1 MSSMR
6 TVHAPRSLSYSSAT
20 AAIAV
25 LDSALDK
32 EARTYVHVSALNAG
46 TSIDSWIVPA
56 DIVTV
61 VIAASS
67 KCIFRFPDEVATVL
81 LIQNSR

>member
-1 MSSMR
+1 MR

-20 AAIAV
+20 AVIAV
-25 LDSALDK
+25 FDSGLDSAT
-32 EARTYVHVSALNAG
+32 RTYVHVSALRAG
-46 TSIDSWIVPA
+46 TFKDSKIVPA

-67 KCIFRFPDEVATVL
+67 KCIFRFPAEVATVL
-81 LIQNSR
+81 LIQNSK